1 MPIGDNGSADPPFER
16 KDLDMSNPVEREL
29 SSALQRA
36 RGERIASRTHPLAA
50 KPMGLSP
57 EFKPSKKITQNR

>member
-1 MPIGDNGSADPPFER
+1 MNDDGSPDPPFER
-16 KDLDMSNPVEREL
+16 KDLDMSSPVDREI

-36 RGERIASRTHPLAA
+36 RGERIASRAHPLAA

-57 EFKPSKKITQNR
+57 DFKPSKKITQNR